1 MIPLAPTIFRD
12 DRMDQWVRR
21 ATPLISTQ
29 QFSTVSL
36 SLPAQIDR
44 KVNAVLTW
52 KWNGELLCPSPFGTA
67 VMMAG
72 AGASSK
78 AGGRS

>member
-1 MIPLAPTIFRD
+1 MIPFASAIFRD
-12 DRMDQWVRR
+12 DRMDQRVRR

-29 QFSTVSL
+29 QFPTVSL

-44 KVNAVLTW
+44 KANAVLNW
-52 KWNGELLCPSPFGTA
+52 KCNGELLCPSPFDT

-72 AGASSK
+72 AGASSV
-78 AGGRS
+78 AEGRS